1 MPEGRRIVQVCGSA
15 GGGVRRHVH
24 DVAEAQSRASDV
36 VLAGPAGVIDGA
48 AERVRTCVVDIRDR
62 PRAGDVRVLRGLR
75 TLAAGADVVHAH
87 GLRAGALAALAI
99 GSRRRRPARR
109 RPALVVT
116 LHNLPVGG
124 PRVTV
129 LAGILER
136 IVARRA
142 DVVLGVSS
150 DLVDRARAR
159 GAVDAERALVPAP
172 PRPAP
177 TFLPPGERRE
187 LGLDDGRALLVTVAR
202 LAPQKGLELLLEAA
216 GLLAAGGA
224 AGGGRSRVVWVVAG
238 DGPLRGALQERID
251 AGQLPVRLLGRRADV
266 PDLLAAADVVVS
278 TSEWEGQPLG
288 VQEALAVGAPVV
300 ATDVGG
306 TREVTGEAAV
316 LVPYGDAT
324 ALAASISRLLADPAR
339 RAELAVAARVRAD
352 ELPRLADVVAQLD
365 AVYDRAL
372 G

>member
-24 DVAEAQSRASDV
+24 DVAEAQSRANDV
-36 VLAGPAGVIDGA
+36 VLAGPAAVIDGA
-48 AERVRTCVVDIRDR
+48 AQRVRTCVVDIRDR
-62 PRAGDVRVLRGLR
+62 PRAGDLGALRRLR
-75 TLAAGADVVHAH
+75 RLAAGADVVHAH

-99 GSRRRRPARR
+99 RAARR

-124 PRVTV
+124 LRVTA

-159 GAVDAERALVPAP
+159 GAQDAERALVPAP

-177 TFLPPGERRE
+177 TPLTPEQRHE

-202 LAPQKGLELLLEAA
+202 LAPQKGLELLLDAA
-216 GLLAAGGA
+216 GRLAGSSGI
-224 AGGGRSRVVWVVAG
+224 VWAIAG
-238 DGPLRGALQERID
+238 DGPLRGALQGRID
-251 AGQLPVRLLGRRADV
+251 AGRLPVLLLGRRADV

-316 LVPYGDAT
+316 LVPYGDAA
-324 ALAASISRLLADPAR
+324 ALAASIDGLLADPAR
-339 RAELAVAARVRAD
+339 RAELSVAARVRAD
-352 ELPRLADVVAQLD
+352 ELPRLADVVAQLG